1 MFSDGSLDFLPVGE
15 KRMAGLGGA
24 DPAAEGKAAR
34 AGGDCFSHSQGAS
47 PGLPPLLLAEAGGR
61 GTQGEVST
69 SFPRRRRWFCRFFP
83 GCADLT
89 SLGGLLLGQRIPASV
104 LKCVSWTHF

>member
-47 PGLPPLLLAEAGGR
+47 PGLPRFSLLRLEGGAPREKSLPPSLREGGGSAGSSL
-61 GTQGEVST
+61 VV
-69 SFPRRRRWFCRFFP
+69 
-83 GCADLT
+83 LT
-89 SLGGLLLGQRIPASV
+89 
-104 LKCVSWTHF
+104 